1 MLLERHRDLLGDE
14 IEWAGGE
21 NMFINIF
28 GTKIKTTANNERSMQ
43 NKHARQVYLSKAN
56 PEYNTC
62 RKLLVHET
70 DTTNDSAKPQVEP
83 DIRTHARNLTYTHI
97 CYCIGTLFNIHA
109 PVLTFTN
116 IF

>member
-1 MLLERHRDLLGDE
+1 MLLARHRDLLGDE
-14 IEWAGGE
+14 IDWAGGE

-43 NKHARQVYLSKAN
+43 NKHTRQVFLSKAN
-56 PEYNTC
+56 PEYNIC

-70 DTTNDSAKPQVEP
+70 DTANDSAKPQVEP
-83 DIRTHARNLTYTHI
+83 DIRTHAHI
-97 CYCIGTLFNIHA
+97 YHCIGTLFNIPAHF
-109 PVLTFTN
+109 VTFPH

>member
-1 MLLERHRDLLGDE
+1 MLLARHRDLLGDE
-14 IEWAGGE
+14 IDWAGGE

-43 NKHARQVYLSKAN
+43 NKHTRQVFLSKAN
-56 PEYNTC
+56 PEYNIC

-83 DIRTHARNLTYTHI
+83 DIRTHARNVTYTHF
-97 CYCIGTLFNIHA
+97 CHCIGTLCNIPAHF
-109 PVLTFTN
+109 VTFPY